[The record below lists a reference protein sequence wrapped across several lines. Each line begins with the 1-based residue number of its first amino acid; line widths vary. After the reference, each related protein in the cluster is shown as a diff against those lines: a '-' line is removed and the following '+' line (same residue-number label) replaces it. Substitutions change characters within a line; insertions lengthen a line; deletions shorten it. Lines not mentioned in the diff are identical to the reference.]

1 MAPNRFRAPMAMRV
15 MVMVSLALAVGVGS
29 VGFANGD
36 GDHDRSTQP
45 CPDAHPEWRSAQTI
59 AEVAIEADP
68 SCQPD
73 DPRVVAAVSKG
84 TNNVPMSLL
93 AQTGLSRDAVVKS
106 NDKDGDGDPDVIHLT
121 LEVIGLN
128 EGRDGSPHYE
138 IAPGISP
145 AFWTFAPKTQGM
157 ATEGGAAGDLMR
169 MPAPTVR
176 VEQGD
181 EVRLTLAN
189 THYLP
194 HTIHLHG
201 VDHPFTDADGEGN
214 DGVPQTSEAP
224 LMPGE
229 TRTYNITPRAPG
241 TMFYH
246 CHVQPDA
253 HVLLGLQGMFVVE
266 ANLPNN
272 SVQTL
277 NLGAGQVRHR
287 SQASRE
293 RFAGEFDLQY
303 QGVDRELHEISK
315 RHNDP
320 RVVAQQTNRVYDE
333 TQRTPDYFLLNGRS
347 FPYTIRESMLIVEPG
362 RRYRL
367 RMLNGG
373 SRTFSIHTHGHKFQV
388 AAYDGADLPEGTR
401 YRRDVVGITAAQRA
415 DLVLSTTDDGLR
427 SYGPGVWLFH
437 DHREA
442 GVTNAGMSPGGTI
455 SMITYA
461 AYLKDNGMPRTQG
474 TALDRLFTSDYHGG
488 QISVWSEI
496 APDALLDAEARSEP
510 WLSGSAVAGG
520 LIGLLGVLV
529 GALLSVLTRRLRA
542 R

>member
-1 MAPNRFRAPMAMRV
+1 MTEARSRFGAG
-15 MVMVSLALAVGVGS
+15 LALALVTIALVAPNAH
-29 VGFANGD
+29 ANGE
-36 GDHDRSTQP
+36 HSATAPAEP

-73 DPRVVAAVSKG
+73 DPRVVAAATKG

-93 AQTGLSRDAVVKS
+93 AQTGLSRDAVVKRE
-106 NDKDGDGDPDVIHLT
+106 DTDGDGDPDVIHIT

-128 EGRDGSPHYE
+128 EGRDGAPHYE

-169 MPAPTVR
+169 MPAPTIR

-189 THYLP
+189 THHLP

-201 VDHPFTDADGEGN
+201 VDHPFVDADGEGN
-214 DGVPQTSEAP
+214 DGVPQTSESP
-224 LMPGE
+224 IMPGE
-229 TRTYNITPRAPG
+229 ARTYEVTPRAPG

-246 CHVQPDA
+246 CHVQPDS
-253 HVLLGLQGMFVVE
+253 HVLMGLQGMFVVE
-266 ANLPNN
+266 ENLPNN
-272 SVQTL
+272 TVQTL

-287 SQASRE
+287 SQTSRE
-293 RFAGEFDLQY
+293 QFDGEFDLQY
-303 QGVDRELHEISK
+303 QGVDRELHNIPK
-315 RHNDP
+315 THNDP

-333 TQRTPDYFLLNGRS
+333 TERDPDYFLLNGRS
-347 FPYTIRESMLIVEPG
+347 FPYTVRESMLIVEPG
-362 RRYRL
+362 QRYRL

-373 SRTFSIHTHGHKFQV
+373 SRTFSIHTHGHKVQV
-388 AAYDGADLPEGTR
+388 QAYDGVELPEDAQ

-415 DLVLSTTDDGLR
+415 DLVLSTTDDGVN

-461 AYLKDNGMPRTQG
+461 QHLKDNGMPKVQG
-474 TALDRLFTSDYHGG
+474 TDLNRLFTSDYHEREV
-488 QISVWSEI
+488 SVWSEI
-496 APDALLDAEARSEP
+496 APDALINAEAQTGP
-510 WLSGSAVAGG
+510 WLSGSAVVGGAIG
-520 LIGLLGVLV
+520 LIGVLV
-529 GALLSVLTRRLRA
+529 GALLSVLARRVMA

>member
-1 MAPNRFRAPMAMRV
+1 MIDLRAQLGAA
-15 MVMVSLALAVGVGS
+15 LALAMATLVLMAPTGH
-29 VGFANGD
+29 ANGD
-36 GDHDRSTQP
+36 HTPSKSVEP
-45 CPDAHPEWRSAQTI
+45 CPDAHPEWRTAQTI

-73 DPRVVAAVSKG
+73 DPRVVATVTKG

-93 AQTGLSRDAVVKS
+93 AQTGLSRDAVVKGE
-106 NDKDGDGDPDVIHLT
+106 DTDGDGDPDVIHIT
-121 LEVIGLN
+121 MEVIGLN
-128 EGRDGSPHYE
+128 ESRDGSPHYE

-169 MPAPTVR
+169 MPAPTIR

-181 EVRLTLAN
+181 ELRLTLEN

-201 VDHPFTDADGEGN
+201 VDHPFVDGDGEGN
-214 DGVPQTSEAP
+214 DGVPQTSETP

-229 TRTYNITPRAPG
+229 RRTYNVTPRAAG

-246 CHVQPDA
+246 CHVQPDS
-253 HVLLGLQGMFVVE
+253 HVLMGLQGMVVVE
-266 ANLPNN
+266 ENRPNN
-272 SVQTL
+272 TVQTL

-287 SQASRE
+287 SRASRE
-293 RFAGEFDLQY
+293 QYDGEFDLLY
-303 QGVDRELHEISK
+303 QGVDRELHAIPK
-315 RHNDP
+315 AHDDP
-320 RVVAQQTNRVYDE
+320 RAIAQQTNRVYDE
-333 TQRTPDYFLLNGRS
+333 TQRVPDYFLLNGRS

-362 RRYRL
+362 QRYRL

-373 SRTFSIHTHGHKFQV
+373 SRTFSIHTHGHKFQIQ
-388 AAYDGADLPEGTR
+388 AYDGAELPEGAK

-415 DLVLSTTDDGLR
+415 DLVLSTTDNGVN

-461 AYLKDNGMPRTQG
+461 QYLKDNGMPRTQG
-474 TALDRLFTSDYHGG
+474 TDLNRLFTTDYHEGA
-488 QISVWSEI
+488 ISVWSEI
-496 APDALLDAEARSEP
+496 APDALIDAEAQTES
-510 WLSGSAVAGG
+510 WLSRSTVAGG
-520 LIGLLGVLV
+520 LIGLIGVLV
-529 GALLSVLTRRLRA
+529 GALLSILARRVMA